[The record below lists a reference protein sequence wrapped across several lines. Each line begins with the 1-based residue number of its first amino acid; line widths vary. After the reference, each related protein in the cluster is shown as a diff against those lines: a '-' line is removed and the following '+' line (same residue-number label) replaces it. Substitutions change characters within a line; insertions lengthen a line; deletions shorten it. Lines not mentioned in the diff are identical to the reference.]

1 MSANPHPPDGERP
14 LSSPGLKAKASRGH
28 SVNDRLDRVM
38 VDQRLAPT
46 RSKAQAL
53 VMAGQ
58 VFVNGENI
66 TKAGTP
72 VQSGAH
78 IEIRGTANPYVS
90 RGGLKLE
97 GALTRF
103 GLSPHAWRIIDVGAS
118 TGGFT
123 DCWLQHG
130 AAHVWAIDVGY
141 GQLDWKLRND
151 ERVTVLEKTNARWLS
166 AEMLG
171 TACPVDAASID
182 ASFIS
187 IELLLHPLK
196 NLLKDDGIVVG
207 LVKPQFE
214 AGPQHVGK
222 NGVVRDAQVHREVLR
237 NFVEHTQKM
246 GYSVMGLTPSPIRGP
261 EGNIEFLSLLNKQ
274 QPMTTPRYI
283 DISQVVD
290 QAWDREEPH

>member
-1 MSANPHPPDGERP
+1 MA
-14 LSSPGLKAKASRGH
+14 SSNGKSQKIDQGNL
-28 SVNDRLDRVM
+28 RLDRVM
-38 VDQRLAPT
+38 VDQGLVPT

-58 VFVNGENI
+58 VFVNGVKI
-66 TKAGTP
+66 TKAGTLVNGDAKIE
-72 VQSGAH
+72 VQGSAH
-78 IEIRGTANPYVS
+78 RYVS

-97 GALTRF
+97 AGLKHF
-103 GLSPHAWRIIDVGAS
+103 GLDPQGWRIIDIGAS

-130 AAHVWAIDVGY
+130 ASHVWAVDVGY

-151 ERVTVLEKTNARWLS
+151 DRVTVLEKTNARWLS

-171 TACPVDAASID
+171 IRELADAASID

-187 IELLLHPLK
+187 MELLLSPLRA
-196 NLLKDDGIVVG
+196 LLKEEGWVIG

-214 AGPQHVGK
+214 AGPEHVGK
-222 NGVVRDAQVHREVLR
+222 HGVVRDRQVHVDVLR
-237 NFVEHTQKM
+237 RFMAYAQKL
-246 GYSVMGLTPSPIRGP
+246 GFSVMGLTPSPIRGP
-261 EGNIEFLSLLNKQ
+261 EGNIEFLSLLSNR
-274 QPMTTPRYI
+274 QPVTTTHSI
-283 DISQVVD
+283 DIIQVVD